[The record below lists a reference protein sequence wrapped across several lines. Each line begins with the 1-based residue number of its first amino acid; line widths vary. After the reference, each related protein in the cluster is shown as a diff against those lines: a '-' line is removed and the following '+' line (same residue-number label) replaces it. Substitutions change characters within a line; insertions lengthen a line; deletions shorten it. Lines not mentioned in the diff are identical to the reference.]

1 MKPDAADRTLWGS
14 AAVHAAVIVTV
25 LSASFLRGCLI
36 PHKPRE
42 IVTFIAMQEPSPTI
56 ADLQMPPTPPDPQ
69 PPEPAPPEPKP
80 PEPKPPEPKPPDPPK
95 DIPEPPKDPP
105 KPKPK
110 VEVSKVKVP
119 RPNIQPAPPKSKPL
133 TAEQLRKLLASG
145 KPVGPIGPVGPVG
158 PVSDFPFD
166 WYFALV
172 RKAMYDAWEQPGGL
186 SASAGLKVIVEVRVA
201 RDGSIL
207 KRDVIRTSGH
217 PLMDASVIRALQT
230 VPRLQP
236 LPDAY
241 RGGTRDIQIA
251 FELTGALM

>member
-1 MKPDAADRTLWGS
+1 MKTATADRTLLGS
-14 AAVHAAVIVTV
+14 AATHATILVAIV
-25 LSASFLRGCLI
+25 SASLLRGCLL

-42 IVTFIAMQEPSPTI
+42 LVTFIALQEPAPQI
-56 ADLQMPPTPPDPQ
+56 ADLQMPPL
-69 PPEPAPPEPKP
+69 PEPPKPEDPKP
-80 PEPKPPEPKPPDPPK
+80 PEPEPPR

-105 KPKPK
+105 KPKPPK
-110 VEVSKVKVP
+110 VVVSTNRIV
-119 RPNIQPAPPKSKPL
+119 RPKPQPPKPQAKPP
-133 TAEQLRKLLASG
+133 TAEELRRMLASG
-145 KPVGPIGPVGPVG
+145 KPLGPPGPVG

-201 RDGSIL
+201 RDGTVL
-207 KRDVIRTSGH
+207 KRDVIRPSGH
-217 PLMDASVIRALQT
+217 PLMDESVNRAVQA
-230 VPRLQP
+230 VSRLP
-236 LPDAY
+236 ALPAEY